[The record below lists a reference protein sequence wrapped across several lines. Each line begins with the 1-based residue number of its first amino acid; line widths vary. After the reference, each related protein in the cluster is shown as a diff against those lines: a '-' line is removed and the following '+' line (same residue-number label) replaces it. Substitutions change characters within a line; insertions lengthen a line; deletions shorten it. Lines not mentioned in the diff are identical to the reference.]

1 MIIEDKRENHQW
13 VPFTELSY
21 GDCFSMD
28 EDTDFLAIKVKPI
41 KGCNA
46 VKLYDGDT
54 FVVNQDEEVLPFSDA
69 KIVIE

>member
-13 VPFTELSY
+13 IPFTELDY

-28 EDTDFLAIKVKPI
+28 GDTDFLSIKVQPL

-46 VKLYDGDT
+46 VRLYDGKPY
-54 FVVNQDEEVLPFSDA
+54 VVEQDEKVFPYDSA
-69 KIVIE
+69 KLIIE